1 MQKMVSTIEN
11 STFDSKRTADQRAF
25 IELWKKHSWKGSLV
39 SITGYGKTRVGL
51 MAAKEVNLLFPG
63 KSIHVIVPT
72 RVLQEQWE
80 TEVKIAG
87 IDNIEI
93 FVVNTYIKKRHNPF
107 LLILDEIHRYA
118 SDQFRKVFS
127 STTYVAILGL
137 TASMERQDGKHVLIQ
152 EHAPILKT
160 IKLADALHKGFVSPF
175 MIFNLAI
182 KLNKAEYKAYQEID
196 KRFET
201 YFECFNRDFE
211 SVKAAMISA
220 SYRNKLSMITGK
232 SVEQILI
239 EAANYFYFLHKRK
252 RFLYEHPAKL
262 RALKEIF
269 QVFDQK
275 MIVFS
280 ESIAFANS
288 VTEAIGEQSFA
299 YHTSVNKRVLSLKMD
314 EFRKT
319 EKYKVLAAV
328 KALDEGLN
336 IPDLSMAV
344 IVSGNATKRQY
355 IQRIG
360 RSLRKQPG
368 KTALIINL
376 YIHET
381 QDEKWLRRRQFSN
394 DFNVIWVEDVESIK
408 RLFCK
413 ENDRSPLQ
421 FEYDQF
427 TNPSFNHTAAHL

>member
-1 MQKMVSTIEN
+1 MMSLANTVSL
-11 STFDSKRTADQRAF
+11 DSKRTADQRAF

-63 KSIHVIVPT
+63 KTIYVVVPT
-72 RVLQEQWE
+72 RVLKEQWE
-80 TEVKIAG
+80 TEVKLAG

-93 FVVNTYIKKRHNPF
+93 YVVNTYIKKRHTPF

-127 STTYVAILGL
+127 RTTYVAILGL
-137 TASMERQDGKHVLIQ
+137 TASMERQDGKHILIQ

-160 IKLADALHKGFVSPF
+160 IKLTDALQKGFVSPY

-182 KLNKAEYKAYQEID
+182 RLNKAEYSAYQEID

-201 YFECFNRDFE
+201 YFECFNHDFE

-220 SYRNKLSMITGK
+220 AYRNKLSMITGK

-239 EAANYFYFLHKRK
+239 EAANYFYFLRKRK
-252 RFLYEHPAKL
+252 QFLYEHPAKL
-262 RALKEIF
+262 RAVQEIF
-269 QVFDQK
+269 QTFDQK

-280 ESIAFANS
+280 ESTDFADK
-288 VTEAIGEQSFA
+288 VVEAIGEQSFA
-299 YHTSVNKRVLSLKMD
+299 FHTSLNKRAMTLNLEKFSKS
-314 EFRKT
+314 

-344 IVSGNATKRQY
+344 LVSGNATKRQY

-408 RLFCK
+408 RIFSQ
-413 ENDRSPLQ
+413 ENDRSPFQ

-427 TNPSFNHTAAHL
+427 TNASFNHTAAHP